1 MLSLGSLAQDL
12 QLRIRSLGSVAS
24 DLWFLSLGSLVQD
37 LWLRI
42 FRLGSLAQ
50 ELWRRIFSLGYLF
63 QICSLG
69 SLLRIFSVGSL
80 AQGLGSLAQDL
91 QFRISRIHS
100 VSDMSAELCQR
111 LLDLLC
117 MAKLS
122 FTQLRLARHSSI
134 LPCSAQLCVW
144 KRSSELW
151 KACPRS
157 ILESLK
163 TSQTLRPK
171 NP

>member
-1 MLSLGSLAQDL
+1 MLSLQSLAQDP
-12 QLRIRSLGSVAS
+12 QP
-24 DLWFLSLGSLVQD
+24 
-37 LWLRI
+37 
-42 FRLGSLAQ
+42 
-50 ELWRRIFSLGYLF
+50 

-69 SLLRIFSVGSL
+69 SSVLELRIFSVGSL
-80 AQGLGSLAQDL
+80 AQDLWLRIFSLGALAVDLQLRIFILDMQLRIFAQDL
-91 QFRISRIHS
+91 QRRIFSLGAQDLQLRISRIHS

-144 KRSSELW
+144 KKSSSLW